1 MKCIQQDDAL
11 IFAFC
16 GDLDNLSILKIKADV
31 IREIDRVQAPVVKF
45 DFKDVTFIDST
56 GIGFLLARYNQ
67 VQSYRGELILKNI
80 SPAIRRLFAL
90 SGIFQIMRLENEAF
104 ARTSAVAFLM
114 PLNPTVDEIMEIK
127 TILAEA
133 VVNCMIHGYQG
144 REEGQV
150 RVSVSYDETHR
161 VTIEV
166 QDSGVGIEDI
176 TLARQPL
183 YTTRADLERSGM
195 GMTIMESFSDE
206 FEICSHPGEGTTV
219 RLVKQLQF
227 HE

>member
-1 MKCIQQDDAL
+1 MNRMTLSFDA
-11 IFAFC
+11 
-16 GDLDNLSILKIKADV
+16 K
-31 IREIDRVQAPVVKF
+31 
-45 DFKDVTFIDST
+45 
-56 GIGFLLARYNQ
+56 
-67 VQSYRGELILKNI
+67 
-80 SPAIRRLFAL
+80 
-90 SGIFQIMRLENEAF
+90 LENEAF
-104 ARTSAVAFLM
+104 VRTSAVAFLM

-127 TILAEA
+127 TILAEP

-144 REEGQV
+144 REDGQV
-150 RVSVSYDETHR
+150 RVSVTYDETHR
-161 VTIEV
+161 VTLEV
-166 QDSGVGIEDI
+166 QDEGVGIEDI

>member
-1 MKCIQQDDAL
+1 MNRMTLSFDA
-11 IFAFC
+11 
-16 GDLDNLSILKIKADV
+16 K
-31 IREIDRVQAPVVKF
+31 
-45 DFKDVTFIDST
+45 
-56 GIGFLLARYNQ
+56 
-67 VQSYRGELILKNI
+67 
-80 SPAIRRLFAL
+80 
-90 SGIFQIMRLENEAF
+90 LENEAF

-133 VVNCMIHGYQG
+133 VVNCMNHGYQG

>member
-1 MKCIQQDDAL
+1 MNRMTLSFDA
-11 IFAFC
+11 
-16 GDLDNLSILKIKADV
+16 K
-31 IREIDRVQAPVVKF
+31 
-45 DFKDVTFIDST
+45 
-56 GIGFLLARYNQ
+56 
-67 VQSYRGELILKNI
+67 
-80 SPAIRRLFAL
+80 
-90 SGIFQIMRLENEAF
+90 LENEAF

-150 RVSVSYDETHR
+150 LVSVSYDETHR
-161 VTIEV
+161 VMIEV
-166 QDSGVGIEDI
+166 QDSGVGIEGI

>member
-1 MKCIQQDDAL
+1 MNRMTLSFDA
-11 IFAFC
+11 
-16 GDLDNLSILKIKADV
+16 K
-31 IREIDRVQAPVVKF
+31 
-45 DFKDVTFIDST
+45 
-56 GIGFLLARYNQ
+56 
-67 VQSYRGELILKNI
+67 
-80 SPAIRRLFAL
+80 
-90 SGIFQIMRLENEAF
+90 LENEAF

-183 YTTRADLERSGM
+183 YTPRADLARSGM

>member
-1 MKCIQQDDAL
+1 M
-11 IFAFC
+11 
-16 GDLDNLSILKIKADV
+16 NRMTLSFHAK
-31 IREIDRVQAPVVKF
+31 
-45 DFKDVTFIDST
+45 
-56 GIGFLLARYNQ
+56 
-67 VQSYRGELILKNI
+67 
-80 SPAIRRLFAL
+80 
-90 SGIFQIMRLENEAF
+90 LENEAF

-133 VVNCMIHGYQG
+133 VVNSMIHGYQG

-161 VTIEV
+161 VMIEV

>member
-1 MKCIQQDDAL
+1 MNRMTLSFDA
-11 IFAFC
+11 
-16 GDLDNLSILKIKADV
+16 K
-31 IREIDRVQAPVVKF
+31 
-45 DFKDVTFIDST
+45 
-56 GIGFLLARYNQ
+56 
-67 VQSYRGELILKNI
+67 
-80 SPAIRRLFAL
+80 
-90 SGIFQIMRLENEAF
+90 LENEAF
-104 ARTSAVAFLM
+104 ARTSTVAFLM

>member
-1 MKCIQQDDAL
+1 MNRMTLSFDA
-11 IFAFC
+11 
-16 GDLDNLSILKIKADV
+16 K
-31 IREIDRVQAPVVKF
+31 
-45 DFKDVTFIDST
+45 
-56 GIGFLLARYNQ
+56 
-67 VQSYRGELILKNI
+67 
-80 SPAIRRLFAL
+80 
-90 SGIFQIMRLENEAF
+90 LENEAF

-150 RVSVSYDETHR
+150 QVSVSYDETHR

-166 QDSGVGIEDI
+166 QDSGIGIEDI

-206 FEICSHPGEGTTV
+206 FEI
-219 RLVKQLQF
+219 
-227 HE
+227 

>member
-1 MKCIQQDDAL
+1 MNRMTLSFDA
-11 IFAFC
+11 
-16 GDLDNLSILKIKADV
+16 K
-31 IREIDRVQAPVVKF
+31 
-45 DFKDVTFIDST
+45 
-56 GIGFLLARYNQ
+56 
-67 VQSYRGELILKNI
+67 
-80 SPAIRRLFAL
+80 
-90 SGIFQIMRLENEAF
+90 LENEAF

-133 VVNCMIHGYQG
+133 VVNCYDSWLSGS
-144 REEGQV
+144 EECQV
-150 RVSVSYDETHR
+150 QVSVSYDETHR

-166 QDSGVGIEDI
+166 QDSGIGIEDI

>member
-1 MKCIQQDDAL
+1 MNRMTLSFDA
-11 IFAFC
+11 
-16 GDLDNLSILKIKADV
+16 K
-31 IREIDRVQAPVVKF
+31 
-45 DFKDVTFIDST
+45 
-56 GIGFLLARYNQ
+56 
-67 VQSYRGELILKNI
+67 
-80 SPAIRRLFAL
+80 
-90 SGIFQIMRLENEAF
+90 LENEAF

-161 VTIEV
+161 VMIEV

-219 RLVKQLQF
+219 RLPAPWLF
-227 HE
+227 

>member
-1 MKCIQQDDAL
+1 MNRMTLSFDA
-11 IFAFC
+11 
-16 GDLDNLSILKIKADV
+16 K
-31 IREIDRVQAPVVKF
+31 
-45 DFKDVTFIDST
+45 
-56 GIGFLLARYNQ
+56 
-67 VQSYRGELILKNI
+67 
-80 SPAIRRLFAL
+80 
-90 SGIFQIMRLENEAF
+90 LENEAF
-104 ARTSAVAFLM
+104 VRTSAVAFLM

-144 REEGQV
+144 REDGQV
-150 RVSVSYDETHR
+150 RVSVTYDETHR
-161 VTIEV
+161 VTLEV
-166 QDSGVGIEDI
+166 QDEGVGIEDI

>member
-1 MKCIQQDDAL
+1 MNRMTLSFDA
-11 IFAFC
+11 
-16 GDLDNLSILKIKADV
+16 K
-31 IREIDRVQAPVVKF
+31 
-45 DFKDVTFIDST
+45 
-56 GIGFLLARYNQ
+56 
-67 VQSYRGELILKNI
+67 
-80 SPAIRRLFAL
+80 
-90 SGIFQIMRLENEAF
+90 LENEAF

-133 VVNCMIHGYQG
+133 VVNSMIHGYQG

-161 VTIEV
+161 VMIEV

-206 FEICSHPGEGTTV
+206 SEICSHPGEGTTV

>member
-1 MKCIQQDDAL
+1 MNRMTLSFDA
-11 IFAFC
+11 
-16 GDLDNLSILKIKADV
+16 K
-31 IREIDRVQAPVVKF
+31 
-45 DFKDVTFIDST
+45 
-56 GIGFLLARYNQ
+56 
-67 VQSYRGELILKNI
+67 
-80 SPAIRRLFAL
+80 
-90 SGIFQIMRLENEAF
+90 LENEAF

-183 YTTRADLERSGM
+183 YTTHADLERSGM

>member
-1 MKCIQQDDAL
+1 MNRMTLSFDA
-11 IFAFC
+11 
-16 GDLDNLSILKIKADV
+16 K
-31 IREIDRVQAPVVKF
+31 
-45 DFKDVTFIDST
+45 
-56 GIGFLLARYNQ
+56 
-67 VQSYRGELILKNI
+67 
-80 SPAIRRLFAL
+80 
-90 SGIFQIMRLENEAF
+90 LENEAF

-150 RVSVSYDETHR
+150 QVSVSYDETHR

-166 QDSGVGIEDI
+166 HDSGVGIEDI

>member
-1 MKCIQQDDAL
+1 MNRMTLSFDA
-11 IFAFC
+11 
-16 GDLDNLSILKIKADV
+16 K
-31 IREIDRVQAPVVKF
+31 
-45 DFKDVTFIDST
+45 
-56 GIGFLLARYNQ
+56 
-67 VQSYRGELILKNI
+67 
-80 SPAIRRLFAL
+80 
-90 SGIFQIMRLENEAF
+90 LENEAF

-150 RVSVSYDETHR
+150 HVSVSYDETHR

>member
-1 MKCIQQDDAL
+1 MNRMTLSFDA
-11 IFAFC
+11 
-16 GDLDNLSILKIKADV
+16 K
-31 IREIDRVQAPVVKF
+31 
-45 DFKDVTFIDST
+45 
-56 GIGFLLARYNQ
+56 
-67 VQSYRGELILKNI
+67 
-80 SPAIRRLFAL
+80 
-90 SGIFQIMRLENEAF
+90 LENEAF

-161 VTIEV
+161 VMIEV

>member
-1 MKCIQQDDAL
+1 MNRMTLSFDA
-11 IFAFC
+11 
-16 GDLDNLSILKIKADV
+16 K
-31 IREIDRVQAPVVKF
+31 
-45 DFKDVTFIDST
+45 
-56 GIGFLLARYNQ
+56 
-67 VQSYRGELILKNI
+67 
-80 SPAIRRLFAL
+80 
-90 SGIFQIMRLENEAF
+90 LENEAF

-166 QDSGVGIEDI
+166 QDSGGGIEDI

>member
-1 MKCIQQDDAL
+1 MNRMTLSFDA
-11 IFAFC
+11 
-16 GDLDNLSILKIKADV
+16 K
-31 IREIDRVQAPVVKF
+31 
-45 DFKDVTFIDST
+45 
-56 GIGFLLARYNQ
+56 
-67 VQSYRGELILKNI
+67 
-80 SPAIRRLFAL
+80 
-90 SGIFQIMRLENEAF
+90 LENEAF

-150 RVSVSYDETHR
+150 RVSVSYDEPHR

>member
-1 MKCIQQDDAL
+1 MNRMTLSFDA
-11 IFAFC
+11 
-16 GDLDNLSILKIKADV
+16 K
-31 IREIDRVQAPVVKF
+31 
-45 DFKDVTFIDST
+45 
-56 GIGFLLARYNQ
+56 
-67 VQSYRGELILKNI
+67 
-80 SPAIRRLFAL
+80 
-90 SGIFQIMRLENEAF
+90 LENEAF

-114 PLNPTVDEIMEIK
+114 SLNPTVDEIMEIK

-150 RVSVSYDETHR
+150 QVSVSYDETHR

>member
-1 MKCIQQDDAL
+1 MNRMTLSFDA
-11 IFAFC
+11 
-16 GDLDNLSILKIKADV
+16 K
-31 IREIDRVQAPVVKF
+31 
-45 DFKDVTFIDST
+45 
-56 GIGFLLARYNQ
+56 
-67 VQSYRGELILKNI
+67 
-80 SPAIRRLFAL
+80 
-90 SGIFQIMRLENEAF
+90 LENEAF

-183 YTTRADLERSGM
+183 YTPRADLERSGM

>member
-1 MKCIQQDDAL
+1 MNRMTLSFDA
-11 IFAFC
+11 
-16 GDLDNLSILKIKADV
+16 K
-31 IREIDRVQAPVVKF
+31 
-45 DFKDVTFIDST
+45 
-56 GIGFLLARYNQ
+56 
-67 VQSYRGELILKNI
+67 
-80 SPAIRRLFAL
+80 
-90 SGIFQIMRLENEAF
+90 LENEAF

-150 RVSVSYDETHR
+150 QVSVSYDETHR
-161 VTIEV
+161 GTIEV

>member
-1 MKCIQQDDAL
+1 MNRMTLSFDA
-11 IFAFC
+11 
-16 GDLDNLSILKIKADV
+16 K
-31 IREIDRVQAPVVKF
+31 
-45 DFKDVTFIDST
+45 
-56 GIGFLLARYNQ
+56 
-67 VQSYRGELILKNI
+67 
-80 SPAIRRLFAL
+80 
-90 SGIFQIMRLENEAF
+90 LENEAF

-133 VVNCMIHGYQG
+133 VVNSMIHGYQG

>member
-1 MKCIQQDDAL
+1 MNRMTLSFDA
-11 IFAFC
+11 
-16 GDLDNLSILKIKADV
+16 K
-31 IREIDRVQAPVVKF
+31 
-45 DFKDVTFIDST
+45 
-56 GIGFLLARYNQ
+56 
-67 VQSYRGELILKNI
+67 
-80 SPAIRRLFAL
+80 
-90 SGIFQIMRLENEAF
+90 LENEAS

>member
-1 MKCIQQDDAL
+1 
-11 IFAFC
+11 
-16 GDLDNLSILKIKADV
+16 
-31 IREIDRVQAPVVKF
+31 
-45 DFKDVTFIDST
+45 
-56 GIGFLLARYNQ
+56 
-67 VQSYRGELILKNI
+67 
-80 SPAIRRLFAL
+80 
-90 SGIFQIMRLENEAF
+90 
-104 ARTSAVAFLM
+104 M

>member
-1 MKCIQQDDAL
+1 MNRMTLSFDA
-11 IFAFC
+11 
-16 GDLDNLSILKIKADV
+16 K
-31 IREIDRVQAPVVKF
+31 
-45 DFKDVTFIDST
+45 
-56 GIGFLLARYNQ
+56 
-67 VQSYRGELILKNI
+67 
-80 SPAIRRLFAL
+80 
-90 SGIFQIMRLENEAF
+90 MENEAF

>member
-1 MKCIQQDDAL
+1 M
-11 IFAFC
+11 
-16 GDLDNLSILKIKADV
+16 N
-31 IREIDRVQAPVVKF
+31 RM
-45 DFKDVTFIDST
+45 
-56 GIGFLLARYNQ
+56 
-67 VQSYRGELILKNI
+67 
-80 SPAIRRLFAL
+80 AL
-90 SGIFQIMRLENEAF
+90 SFDAKLENEAF

>member
-1 MKCIQQDDAL
+1 MNRMTLSFDA
-11 IFAFC
+11 
-16 GDLDNLSILKIKADV
+16 K
-31 IREIDRVQAPVVKF
+31 
-45 DFKDVTFIDST
+45 
-56 GIGFLLARYNQ
+56 
-67 VQSYRGELILKNI
+67 
-80 SPAIRRLFAL
+80 
-90 SGIFQIMRLENEAF
+90 LENEAF

-150 RVSVSYDETHR
+150 QVSVSYDETHR

-166 QDSGVGIEDI
+166 QDSGIGIEDI

-206 FEICSHPGEGTTV
+206 FEICSQPGEGTTV

>member
-1 MKCIQQDDAL
+1 MNRMTLNFDA
-11 IFAFC
+11 
-16 GDLDNLSILKIKADV
+16 K
-31 IREIDRVQAPVVKF
+31 
-45 DFKDVTFIDST
+45 
-56 GIGFLLARYNQ
+56 
-67 VQSYRGELILKNI
+67 
-80 SPAIRRLFAL
+80 
-90 SGIFQIMRLENEAF
+90 LENEAF

-161 VTIEV
+161 VMIEV

>member
-1 MKCIQQDDAL
+1 MNRMTLSFDA
-11 IFAFC
+11 
-16 GDLDNLSILKIKADV
+16 K
-31 IREIDRVQAPVVKF
+31 
-45 DFKDVTFIDST
+45 
-56 GIGFLLARYNQ
+56 
-67 VQSYRGELILKNI
+67 
-80 SPAIRRLFAL
+80 
-90 SGIFQIMRLENEAF
+90 LENEAF
-104 ARTSAVAFLM
+104 ARTSAVAFLR

>member
-1 MKCIQQDDAL
+1 MNRMTLSFDA
-11 IFAFC
+11 
-16 GDLDNLSILKIKADV
+16 K
-31 IREIDRVQAPVVKF
+31 
-45 DFKDVTFIDST
+45 
-56 GIGFLLARYNQ
+56 
-67 VQSYRGELILKNI
+67 
-80 SPAIRRLFAL
+80 
-90 SGIFQIMRLENEAF
+90 LENEAF

-133 VVNCMIHGYQG
+133 VVNCIIHGYQG

-150 RVSVSYDETHR
+150 QVSVSYDETHR

>member
-1 MKCIQQDDAL
+1 MNRMTLSFDA
-11 IFAFC
+11 
-16 GDLDNLSILKIKADV
+16 K
-31 IREIDRVQAPVVKF
+31 
-45 DFKDVTFIDST
+45 
-56 GIGFLLARYNQ
+56 
-67 VQSYRGELILKNI
+67 
-80 SPAIRRLFAL
+80 
-90 SGIFQIMRLENEAF
+90 LENEAF

-133 VVNCMIHGYQG
+133 VVNCMIHGYRG
-144 REEGQV
+144 REEGQG

>member
-1 MKCIQQDDAL
+1 MNRMTLSFDA
-11 IFAFC
+11 
-16 GDLDNLSILKIKADV
+16 K
-31 IREIDRVQAPVVKF
+31 
-45 DFKDVTFIDST
+45 
-56 GIGFLLARYNQ
+56 
-67 VQSYRGELILKNI
+67 
-80 SPAIRRLFAL
+80 
-90 SGIFQIMRLENEAF
+90 LENEAF

-183 YTTRADLERSGM
+183 YTTRGSG
-195 GMTIMESFSDE
+195 TIRNGDDNY
-206 FEICSHPGEGTTV
+206 GELL
-219 RLVKQLQF
+219 RRI
-227 HE
+227 